1 MMKNRI
7 VIIDNGHGYNTPGKC
22 SPDKSFFEWE
32 WNRMFAKLLKSAL
45 DDLGYTT
52 FLIVEEDVDISLSER
67 ARRANV
73 IINKYGAGN
82 CVFISIHCNA
92 AGNGQWMNA
101 TGFSVWTTKGT
112 TNSDKLAECMCNC
125 CEPEG
130 IKLRKDLTDG
140 DKDYEANFTV
150 IFKTNCPAVLTEN
163 LFMDN
168 KSDLAILKSEEGV
181 QKLLNIHVNGIQ
193 AYFDAKNK

>member
-1 MMKNRI
+1 MF
-7 VIIDNGHGYNTPGKC
+7 V
-22 SPDKSFFEWE
+22 DK
-32 WNRMFAKLLKSAL
+32 LKQAL
-45 DDLGYTT
+45 EALGYIV
-52 FLIVEEDVDISLSER
+52 FKIVEEDIDISLSER
-67 ARRANV
+67 TRRANV
-73 IINKYGAGN
+73 IVNKYGAGN
-82 CVFISIHCNA
+82 CIFISVHCNA

-150 IFKTNCPAVLTEN
+150 IFKTNCPAVLSEN

-168 KSDLAILKSEEGV
+168 KGDLAILMSDEGV
-181 QKLLNIHVNGIQ
+181 QKLLNIHINGIQ
-193 AYFDAKNK
+193 KYFDSKK